1 MKKLYSL
8 LVLTFVFIA
17 AVSADEYVVS
27 SWEKSKLSGET
38 AVSADKL
45 LIGDKPID
53 VMQPLRLNPYD
64 SLVVIN
70 TTTNRAS
77 IYVNC
82 SDKVK
87 ILKVNDIVKR
97 RSLNVFITMLSE
109 TFAPRKEE
117 PQQYKLLGTTS
128 RQEITQNDVDPEHM
142 KIYATLLDYMAKD
155 KTKGLP
161 KHKDLR
167 FYTDTV
173 NGIVTF
179 AVENYNRKKSYIVN
193 VLVYDPLTR
202 RMNLALSFP
211 DYTSSPM
218 VMVGPYSRIT
228 LDGVGYAVRD
238 RAPLKFYLVA
248 SRKPYDPNYLAA
260 LMQAENIKPVREGKN
275 KDIVCVPVEK

>member
-117 PQQYKLLGTTS
+117 PQPLLS
-128 RQEITQNDVDPEHM
+128 DP
-142 KIYATLLDYMAKD
+142 A
-155 KTKGLP
+155 
-161 KHKDLR
+161 LR
-167 FYTDTV
+167 P
-173 NGIVTF
+173 
-179 AVENYNRKKSYIVN
+179 A
-193 VLVYDPLTR
+193 
-202 RMNLALSFP
+202 
-211 DYTSSPM
+211 
-218 VMVGPYSRIT
+218 GPYLQR
-228 LDGVGYAVRD
+228 LHWRPAHP
-238 RAPLKFYLVA
+238 PLHPPLSQGRGRPADFHRPA
-248 SRKPYDPNYLAA
+248 AGFRKRFP
-260 LMQAENIKPVREGKN
+260 
-275 KDIVCVPVEK
+275 